1 MERVVVKKFLEI
13 DEEKIKE
20 ALPTSSVTIE
30 PIFVSDEETDG
41 EKTEQ
46 EENDISSSPRESL
59 SKRIKFNTEE
69 FIAEIDKESKIKAMK
84 QVKKQVSQSEAT

>member
-1 MERVVVKKFLEI
+1 M
-13 DEEKIKE
+13 
-20 ALPTSSVTIE
+20 
-30 PIFVSDEETDG
+30 SDEETDG

>member
-1 MERVVVKKFLEI
+1 M
-13 DEEKIKE
+13 
-20 ALPTSSVTIE
+20 
-30 PIFVSDEETDG
+30 SDEETDD